1 MDNATMGCCSAQRE
15 RAASTRHVVTLKAF
29 CWVKGP
35 DLKENVRVP
44 YMKVQKMQST
54 LQKADW
60 RLPECG
66 GQEEMD
72 YEGAQGN
79 LGKLFSAHLPQGLAV
94 PPLGDYPREKT
105 AYFHIKTCA
114 QMFTVAVSVT
124 APNGNQLRC
133 PSTGWLKDRGTYIL
147 RNTTQQK
154 QNHWCM

>member
-15 RAASTRHVVTLKAF
+15 RGCQHATRGNSQSILLSEGARPKRECESPIYESPENAEYSTEGWLTAAWMWGRRRWIT
-29 CWVKGP
+29 KG
-35 DLKENVRVP
+35 LKE
-44 YMKVQKMQST
+44 T
-54 LQKADW
+54 
-60 RLPECG
+60 
-66 GQEEMD
+66 
-72 YEGAQGN
+72 
-79 LGKLFSAHLPQGLAV
+79 GKLFSAHLPQGLAV